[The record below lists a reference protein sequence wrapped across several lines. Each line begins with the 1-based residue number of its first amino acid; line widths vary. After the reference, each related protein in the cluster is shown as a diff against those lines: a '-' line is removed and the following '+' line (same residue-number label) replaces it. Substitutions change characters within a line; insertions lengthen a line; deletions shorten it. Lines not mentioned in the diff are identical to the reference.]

1 MKRHGNLYSQIC
13 GTENLQLAHINA
25 RRGKLHY
32 SEVQKVNQNPEKY
45 LGSLQKMLLD
55 KTYQTAPY
63 KIMQVY
69 EPKKRTIYKLP
80 YFPDRIAHHAIM
92 NVLQPIW
99 DKTFIDDVYSAIP
112 GRGLHA
118 GILRLRGFL
127 RNVPGTQYCLKFD
140 ISKFYPSV
148 DHEILLELIR
158 HKIKCKDTLW
168 LLEEIIR
175 SSGGCKNIPI
185 GNYLSQYFAQIY
197 LNPLDRWIKEE
208 NRMRYYIRYGDDG
221 VILHN
226 DRPFLKKLLAE
237 IAAFMKDRLDLIINP
252 KSRVFPVD
260 SNGIDFLGYRT
271 FRNYSLLRVS
281 AARRFK
287 SKIRFIEENH
297 ESIEPHTIISTVMS
311 YLGWIGFCNGY
322 NLQRKYV
329 TENDKIVTILN
340 QSADELGI
348 DKSNIPKRR

>member
-1 MKRHGNLYSQIC
+1 MRRYGSLYGQIC
-13 GTENLQLAHINA
+13 DMENLKLAHVNA

-32 SEVQKVNQNPEKY
+32 SEVLKVNQNSERY
-45 LGSLQKMLLD
+45 LGRLQEMLVD
-55 KTYQTAPY
+55 KTYQTSSY
-63 KIMQVY
+63 KVMQVY

-118 GILRLRGFL
+118 GILRLRQFM
-127 RNVPGTQYCLKFD
+127 RDEPNTQYCLKFD

-148 DHEILLELIR
+148 DHEILLELIK
-158 HKIKCKDTLW
+158 HKIKCEDTLW
-168 LLEEIIR
+168 LLEEIVQ
-175 SSGGCKNIPI
+175 SPGGCKNIPI

-221 VILHN
+221 VILHS
-226 DRPFLKKLLAE
+226 DRQFLKGLLVE
-237 IAAFMKDRLDLIINP
+237 IAAFMKDRLDLTINP

-260 SNGIDFLGYRT
+260 STGIDFLGYRT
-271 FRNYSLLRVS
+271 FRCYSLLRAS

-287 SKIRFIEENH
+287 SKIRFIEQNYTSMGPQTIV
-297 ESIEPHTIISTVMS
+297 SIIMS
-311 YLGWIGFCNGY
+311 YLGWIGFCDGY
-322 NLQRKYV
+322 NLQRTYV
-329 TENDKIVTILN
+329 SGNEKIQSILDQAN
-340 QSADELGI
+340 EALYGG
-348 DKSNIPKRR
+348 